1 MRHAGHLHTGTGG
14 KAMNEL
20 RPVVLVT
27 RASTDI
33 GVRVA
38 HALRRHGGFEL
49 RLLVAVSE
57 ATRARAIA
65 EPAGEV
71 VHGDPDDFET
81 LRHAM
86 AGCWGVVGVSHD
98 RADAVMTLIDA
109 AADAGARRVMLVRSD
124 DADSRPRLDPAIV
137 AYARSAGV
145 DVVELQAGLDGAGP
159 HGMLSGPL
167 LETIASRAEQ
177 Q

>member
-1 MRHAGHLHTGTGG
+1 
-14 KAMNEL
+14 
-20 RPVVLVT
+20 
-27 RASTDI
+27 I

-49 RLLVAVSE
+49 RLLGAVSE
-57 ATRARAIA
+57 ATRGRAIA
-65 EPAGEV
+65 EPAGEA
-71 VHGDPDDFET
+71 VHGDPDDYQT
-81 LRHAM
+81 LRDAT
-86 AGCWGVVGVSHD
+86 AWCRGAVGVSND

-109 AADAGARRVMLVRSD
+109 AGDAGARRVMLVRSD

-167 LETIASRAEQ
+167 LETIASRVEQ